1 MLSGLNSNGD
11 ANTKVY
17 INEQEILG
25 VNGFAEKIE
34 LSIHPNPI
42 TDKQL
47 NLVYDVTTL
56 THSVSKITIY
66 STLGQKVYQTQLKN
80 DSGFSNKS
88 LDLSSLSIGVYV
100 LQFTSGKFTPTKKII
115 LE

>member
-1 MLSGLNSNGD
+1 VLSGLNCNGA

-17 INEQEILG
+17 INEQESLG

-47 NLVYDVTTL
+47 NLVYDDTML
-56 THSVSKITIY
+56 THSVSKSTIY
-66 STLGQKVYQTQLKN
+66 SALRQKV
-80 DSGFSNKS
+80 
-88 LDLSSLSIGVYV
+88 
-100 LQFTSGKFTPTKKII
+100 
-115 LE
+115 